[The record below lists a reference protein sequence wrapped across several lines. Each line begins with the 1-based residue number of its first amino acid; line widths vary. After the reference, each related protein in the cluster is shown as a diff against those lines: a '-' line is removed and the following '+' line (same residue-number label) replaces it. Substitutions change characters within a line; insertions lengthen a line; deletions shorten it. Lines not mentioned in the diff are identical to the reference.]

1 MSEQNAEET
10 SERIIR
16 RPHVDA
22 VVLAAGGANRFGA
35 PKLLLPL
42 PGPTARPLITHV
54 VDAVLASSV
63 HRVIVVLG
71 ASASPVREALAGRD
85 LTLVENSRWPEGM
98 STSLKAGLAAVCPDA
113 DGVLF
118 VLGDQPGLQAKH
130 IHALLEAFA
139 RTPADIVYPTFRG
152 RRGNPA
158 LMARSTFSAL
168 QELAGDQGGRALIAS
183 GRFQTLA
190 VEMEDAGVLVDIDT
204 PADWERWQ
212 SQQMAG

>member
-1 MSEQNAEET
+1 MGAISG
-10 SERIIR
+10 RLIR

-42 PGPTARPLITHV
+42 PGPTARPLIAHV
-54 VDAVLASSV
+54 VDAVLAGGV

-71 ASASPVREALAGRD
+71 ASAPQVREALAGRD
-85 LTLVENSRWPEGM
+85 LTLVENPRWPEGM
-98 STSLKAGLAAVCPDA
+98 STSLKAGLSAACPDA

-118 VLGDQPGLQAKH
+118 VLGDQPGLRAEH
-130 IHALLEAFA
+130 IHALVEAFA
-139 RTPADIVYPTFRG
+139 KTPADIVYPTFGG
-152 RRGNPA
+152 RRGNPV
-158 LMARSTFSAL
+158 LMARRTFPAL

-204 PADWERWQ
+204 PDDWERWQ
-212 SQQMAG
+212 GRQAAG